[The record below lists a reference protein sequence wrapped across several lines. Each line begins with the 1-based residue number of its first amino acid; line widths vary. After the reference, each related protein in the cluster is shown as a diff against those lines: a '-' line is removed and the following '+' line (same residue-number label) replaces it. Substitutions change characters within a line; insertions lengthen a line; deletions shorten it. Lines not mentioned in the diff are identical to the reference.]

1 MTTLKKAITVILL
14 VCLAGLLYWRLAAV
28 EPVVVRLTT
37 VERGNVEATVA
48 NTRAGTVKACQ
59 RSRLSPP
66 MGGQVGQLLVDEGDR
81 VQQGQ
86 VLLELWNEDQKA
98 RVSEASAKLTVAR
111 AAVQEACYDAALAQR
126 ELKRVQGL
134 ATRKLIAEDR
144 VDSAQTRA
152 SISTV
157 SCRKAEAGVEVA
169 EAFAELQQT
178 LYAKTRL
185 TAPFAGIIAEVNG
198 EVGEYITP
206 SPPGIPT
213 PPAIDL
219 IADNC
224 LYISAPIDEVD
235 AAAIAL
241 DMPVRISLDAF
252 RGTSFAGR
260 VTRIAPYVQE
270 LEKQARTVDID
281 ATFDTLPE
289 NIHLLV
295 GYSADLEIMLEQ
307 RTDVSRIPTE
317 AISDG
322 NRVLLF
328 NPQNNRLEPRV
339 FTPGISNW
347 TYTEVAA
354 GLTEGEQILLS
365 LDTPGAVAGAKVESQ
380 DPVTTPPP

>member
-1 MTTLKKAITVILL
+1 MKKTIVVLL
-14 VCLAGLLYWRLAAV
+14 LLGLAGLAHWRLAAV

-37 VERGNVEATVA
+37 VERGDVASTAA
-48 NTRAGTVKACQ
+48 NTRAGTIKACQ

-86 VLLELWNEDQKA
+86 VLLELWNEDQQA
-98 RVSEASAKLTVAR
+98 RVSEARAKLTVAR
-111 AAVQEACYDAALAQR
+111 AAVQEACYDAALARR

-134 ATRKLIAEDR
+134 AARKLIADDS

-152 SISTV
+152 SISAV

-169 EAFAELQQT
+169 DAFVELQQS
-178 LYAKTRL
+178 LFAKTRL
-185 TAPFAGIIAEVNG
+185 TAPFAGIIAAVNG

-219 IADNC
+219 IADHC
-224 LYISAPIDEVD
+224 LYVSAPIDEVD

-260 VTRIAPYVQE
+260 VSRIAPYVQE
-270 LEKQARTVDID
+270 LEKQARTVDVD

-289 NIHLLV
+289 DIHLLV
-295 GYSADLEIMLEQ
+295 GYSADLEIILEQ
-307 RTDVSRIPTE
+307 HSEVLRIPTE

-322 NRVLLF
+322 NRVLVY
-328 NPQNNRLEPRV
+328 NGQDHRLEPRI

-347 TYTEVAA
+347 TYTEVTS
-354 GLTEGEQILLS
+354 GLTEGEQILRS
-365 LDTPGAVAGAKVESQ
+365 LDTPGAIAGAKVEPQ
-380 DPVTTPPP
+380 DDVANPAP